1 MASPKPPKLKLRMT
15 YPQGFRVKGRG
26 VACVSIERAD
36 GSRMEE
42 FKTIDHLQAEFLK
55 WAAAMVFCD
64 QVTEL
69 PDLEGIVRKLIG
81 GGINPPREPF

>member
-1 MASPKPPKLKLRMT
+1 MAEKKKAPPKMKLRMT

-42 FKTIDHLQAEFLK
+42 FQTIDHKQAEFLK
-55 WAAAMVFCD
+55 WAAAIAFCD
-64 QVTEL
+64 EVREL
-69 PDLEGIVRKLIG
+69 PDLQEIVRKLIESR
-81 GGINPPREPF
+81 PTP